1 MIIDS
6 PRTAA
11 ASKSTAEIDSIG
23 GKDLM
28 AAIQA
33 NLQPAK
39 NVGATNQMRYASSI
53 RQESFKRYN
62 DQIVHQVDASGNE
75 VIRF

>member
-11 ASKSTAEIDSIG
+11 ATGKSVAEIDSG
-23 GKDLM
+23 GKDLV
-28 AAIQA
+28 AAIQE

-39 NVGATNQMRYASSI
+39 NEGVINQMRYASSI
-53 RQESFKRYN
+53 RQESYKRYN
-62 DQIVHQVDASGNE
+62 DEIVHQVDASGNE